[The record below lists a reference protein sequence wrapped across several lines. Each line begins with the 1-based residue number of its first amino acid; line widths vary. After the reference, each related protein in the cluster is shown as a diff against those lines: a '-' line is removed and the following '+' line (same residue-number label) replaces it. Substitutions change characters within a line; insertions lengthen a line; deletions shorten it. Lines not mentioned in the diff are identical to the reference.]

1 MVNPKINTFIM
12 EENEVSREDIDYIMR
27 LSYKSL
33 TSNIK
38 DTLNEFIVYTDG
50 DEVVELKGGTY
61 EKAQYIDKLIKY
73 FEITEEF
80 EKCKNLLDL
89 KKTIKLIQG
98 KKWKKI

>member
-1 MVNPKINTFIM
+1 M

-89 KKTIKLIQG
+89 KKTIEESNK
-98 KKWKKI
+98 

>member
-1 MVNPKINTFIM
+1 MVNPKNNTFIM

-33 TSNIK
+33 ISNIK
-38 DTLNEFIVYTDG
+38 DTLNQFIVYTDG
-50 DEVVELKGGTY
+50 DEIVELKGGTY

-89 KKTIKLIQG
+89 KKTIEESNK
-98 KKWKKI
+98 